1 MLNDLWTAVG
11 NFFAQIPTWASNIW
25 NNNIV
30 PFVTQTLP
38 QMLND
43 LWTSVGTFISET
55 LPNLGQAIKDGFNN
69 FVSSVGEKISGFFSG
84 IVQSIGNI
92 GSKIMGSA
100 GKGYA
105 SATGSTK
112 IPAYAAGGFT
122 NGISIAGEAGTEAV
136 ISFDPAYR
144 SANIQTWQAAGRMLG
159 VDEGVEAKSFGA
171 APAGGGQAVGT
182 FISET
187 LPNLGQAIKDGFNNF
202 VSSVGEK
209 ISGFFSGIV
218 QSIGNIGSKIMGS
231 AGKGYAS
238 ATGSTKI
245 PAYAAGGFTNG
256 ISIAGEAG
264 TEAVISFD
272 PAYRSANIQ
281 TWQAAGRMLGVDEG
295 VEAKSFGAA
304 PAGGGQAAARESN
317 PTFVFSPNITIQG
330 SASREDV
337 SAALR
342 DGYEQFKTW
351 VARYERE
358 RRRTAY

>member
-1 MLNDLWTAVG
+1 MFFTQTVPNAWNNFWTAVGNFFAQIPTWASNIWNNNIVPFVTQKLPQMLNDLWTAVG

-84 IVQSIGNI
+84 SVQSIGNI

-122 NGISIAGEAGTEAV
+122 NGVSIAGEAGTEAV

-171 APAGGGQAVGT
+171 APAGGR
-182 FISET
+182 
-187 LPNLGQAIKDGFNNF
+187 
-202 VSSVGEK
+202 
-209 ISGFFSGIV
+209 
-218 QSIGNIGSKIMGS
+218 
-231 AGKGYAS
+231 GK
-238 ATGSTKI
+238 
-245 PAYAAGGFTNG
+245 
-256 ISIAGEAG
+256 
-264 TEAVISFD
+264 TE
-272 PAYRSANIQ
+272 
-281 TWQAAGRMLGVDEG
+281 G
-295 VEAKSFGAA
+295 
-304 PAGGGQAAARESN
+304 RESN

-330 SASREDV
+330 SANREDV
-337 SAALR
+337 STALR
-342 DGYEQFKTW
+342 DGYEQFKMW